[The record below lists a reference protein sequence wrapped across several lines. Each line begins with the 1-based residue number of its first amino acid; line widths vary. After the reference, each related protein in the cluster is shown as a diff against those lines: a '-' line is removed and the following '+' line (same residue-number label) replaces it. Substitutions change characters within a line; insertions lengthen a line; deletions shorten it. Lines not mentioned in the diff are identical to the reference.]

1 MTFCHANDTRN
12 EPYSYLI
19 GILLAGM
26 HTPLKAV
33 AATTLTTV
41 NVLVPIR
48 PNCGKAVSSDLM
60 VGDGN
65 VLVMTTI

>member
-41 NVLVPIR
+41 NPYA
-48 PNCGKAVSSDLM
+48 PSCGKAVSSDLM